1 MGALAV
7 CLGAGAQEG
16 LWAAGSVD
24 QDVEVRGT
32 MWDVTDT
39 PRSLETEGLG
49 KMRYNNPR
57 DIMVLILY
65 GISDIWPNLDDVS

>member
-1 MGALAV
+1 M
-7 CLGAGAQEG
+7 
-16 LWAAGSVD
+16 D